1 MKKFW
6 VLPLLLLGVAG
17 CGDDNTEPVQPV
29 DPPVEKQTVIC
40 SLTAPSSGA
49 EIDLKEGGF
58 EISGTALV
66 DTGTI
71 ETVELKVGEEL
82 IEQVQ
87 SVPFNYNYTFPEDQ
101 QPGPLTI
108 TLFVTGNLDGQD
120 TKSVTV
126 TLISHKEPEPD
137 QTVQATLTVPAEGI
151 EWISDA
157 PLNIAGEAEVNVG
170 EIQNV
175 TLTVGDLQI
184 DEVSTVPFTY
194 NFTAPEGLAEG
205 ELTITLKVTGDRG
218 AEATESVT
226 ITHKKPAETPPTP
239 PIPTPEEGEMVDA
252 RDGKIYRTVLLG
264 TQTWMAENLAYL
276 PEVYPAEAAADADT
290 EKRYFVL
297 NYQGNDVAAAKSTEE
312 YATYGVL
319 YNWFAANDTSDKEGS
334 DAVPSGVRG
343 ICPEGWHLPSQQ
355 EWQLMEAW
363 VAEQIEPVTG
373 NYWVDDWGDPHYDS
387 DLKNVWSALAAKD
400 VWGESLGTDTYP
412 DLANGGRDTF
422 GFTALPAGF
431 CWQTGSF
438 DWRDSSTGFWSTEYQ
453 AYGGGC
459 VELNNLQY
467 HIAYTKSG
475 YSPLRGYSVRCV
487 KD

>member
-1 MKKFW
+1 M
-6 VLPLLLLGVAG
+6 
-17 CGDDNTEPVQPV
+17 
-29 DPPVEKQTVIC
+29 
-40 SLTAPSSGA
+40 
-49 EIDLKEGGF
+49 
-58 EISGTALV
+58 
-66 DTGTI
+66 
-71 ETVELKVGEEL
+71 
-82 IEQVQ
+82 
-87 SVPFNYNYTFPEDQ
+87 
-101 QPGPLTI
+101 
-108 TLFVTGNLDGQD
+108 
-120 TKSVTV
+120 TV
-126 TLISHKEPEPD
+126 TLVKHEEPEPE
-137 QTVQATLTVPAEGI
+137 QEVQATLTAPAEGL
-151 EWISDA
+151 EWVSDA
-157 PLNIAGEAEVNVG
+157 PLTIAGEAEVNVG
-170 EIQNV
+170 EIQSV
-175 TLTVGDLQI
+175 SLTVGDQPI
-184 DEVSTVPFTY
+184 TEVSAVPFTY
-194 NFTAPEGLAEG
+194 DFTAPEMLAEG

-297 NYQGNDVAAAKSTEE
+297 NYQGSDVAAAKSTEE

-334 DAVPSGVRG
+334 DAAPSGVRG

-373 NYWVDDWGDPHYDS
+373 NYWVDDWGDSHYDS

-431 CWQTGSF
+431 CWQTGAF
-438 DWRDSSTGFWSTEYQ
+438 EWRDSSTGFWSTEYQ